1 MLNMKSQNTTSTIR
15 SSKQPADAPRS
26 PYLVMFVAILLP
38 GMGQVMNR
46 TPGRGLLM
54 LFFMLC
60 LGVVSYQL
68 TTPEHSML
76 GRFAGGLFIYSIS
89 VMDAYKWARVRL
101 TVHQT
106 ACAAS

>member
-1 MLNMKSQNTTSTIR
+1 MKSQNTTSTKL
-15 SSKQPADAPRS
+15 SSKQPADTPRS
-26 PYLVMFVAILLP
+26 PYLVIFVAMVLP
-38 GMGQVMNR
+38 GMGQVMNN
-46 TPGRGLLM
+46 TPARGLLM

-68 TTPEHSML
+68 TTPDHSLL

-101 TVHQT
+101 TVHQ
-106 ACAAS
+106 AAVAAS